1 MRVRENGR
9 GGGRHRAWIW
19 GADAMAFNPADY
31 RDRIL
36 IAGPDLAAEIISR
49 GWSNPGQIEQAVLV
63 RPELVRDAADVFVDA
78 GAEILLTPTARAS
91 GLRPTFSGE
100 PSPDVSS
107 DVVKANQAA
116 AAVLRDSADGG
127 PSGNGLVFGVVGPP
141 PGLLALNEVKRDDL
155 RSAYEAQIKGLAD
168 GGADAILCQSF
179 SEIETLNIAVEAAGS
194 ACELP
199 LIGCMTFDC
208 GPDRVESSSGVSV
221 PRICSSLSDAG
232 VAAVGCDGGESP
244 DSVPA
249 VVALMRESCDLPIW
263 ATVAAGL
270 PDWVEGRLVYA
281 ETPQEYGE
289 RLSALAAAGAT
300 FIGGG
305 GGATPDHIAAMAA
318 ARLRHGK
325 RG

>member
-49 GWSNPGQIEQAVLV
+49 GWSHPAQIEHAVLV

-127 PSGNGLVFGVVGPP
+127 AGEVV
-141 PGLLALNEVKRDDL
+141 N
-155 RSAYEAQIKGLAD
+155 
-168 GGADAILCQSF
+168 LCYF
-179 SEIETLNIAVEAAGS
+179 
-194 ACELP
+194 
-199 LIGCMTFDC
+199 
-208 GPDRVESSSGVSV
+208 
-221 PRICSSLSDAG
+221 
-232 VAAVGCDGGESP
+232 
-244 DSVPA
+244 
-249 VVALMRESCDLPIW
+249 
-263 ATVAAGL
+263 AGL
-270 PDWVEGRLVYA
+270 TVEQAADVLDISRATAYRHWTYA
-281 ETPQEYGE
+281 KVWLHAEIRREE
-289 RLSALAAAGAT
+289 
-300 FIGGG
+300 
-305 GGATPDHIAAMAA
+305 
-318 ARLRHGK
+318 
-325 RG
+325 